1 MKKRFDKAMI
11 LTMAAVLSASALS
24 ACGAGAT
31 GTTAA
36 QTTAS
41 QTETVSGETG
51 AETKAEEAE
60 SGEDNTTVA
69 QETGEAETY
78 VELQP
83 VSKWGYIT
91 DVDEASGDI
100 TFNSNEFL
108 VDENGEYKDTTSEI
122 ILKTTVN
129 TPVLDGTT
137 LAPVALSEIDTAQ
150 PVYVWTAQA
159 MTMSIPP
166 QTAAQILIVNVPQDA
181 SAPMYVVA
189 QQVEAKE
196 DGSIVITDQD
206 GVTWRADADT
216 EVTPYLTRNIVT
228 LEDIHEGTRLVVSQ
242 GSDTSTSG
250 SPEAGEA
257 DAYAAKLLVF
267 AE

>member
-24 ACGAGAT
+24 ACGTGAAE
-31 GTTAA
+31 TTAA

-60 SGEDNTTVA
+60 
-69 QETGEAETY
+69 TGEAETY

-83 VSKWGYIT
+83 VSKWGYIG

-122 ILKTTVN
+122 ILKTTAN

-150 PVYVWTAQA
+150 PVYAWTAQA

-189 QQVEAKE
+189 QQVDAKE

>member
-24 ACGAGAT
+24 ACGTGAAE
-31 GTTAA
+31 TTAA
-36 QTTAS
+36 QTTAA
-41 QTETVSGETG
+41 QPETVSGETG
-51 AETKAEEAE
+51 EETKAE
-60 SGEDNTTVA
+60 
-69 QETGEAETY
+69 EAETY

-83 VSKWGYIT
+83 VSKWGYIA

-122 ILKTTVN
+122 ILKTTAN

-137 LAPVALSEIDTAQ
+137 LAPVAMSEIDTAQ

-189 QQVEAKE
+189 QQVETKE

-206 GVTWRADADT
+206 GVTWRADAGT
-216 EVTPYLTRNIVT
+216 EVMPYLTRNIVT

-242 GSDTSTSG
+242 ESDTSSSG

>member
-24 ACGAGAT
+24 ACGTGAAET
-31 GTTAA
+31 KAA
-36 QTTAS
+36 QTTAARP
-41 QTETVSGETG
+41 ETVSGETG
-51 AETKAEEAE
+51 EETKAE
-60 SGEDNTTVA
+60 
-69 QETGEAETY
+69 EAETY

-83 VSKWGYIT
+83 VSKWGYIA

-100 TFNSNEFL
+100 TFNSNELL

-122 ILKTTVN
+122 ILKTTAN

-137 LAPVALSEIDTAQ
+137 LAPVAMSEIDTAQ

-166 QTAAQILIVNVPQDA
+166 QTVAQILIVNVPQDA

-189 QQVEAKE
+189 QQVETKE
-196 DGSIVITDQD
+196 DGSIVIMDQD
-206 GVTWRADADT
+206 GVTWRADAGT
-216 EVTPYLTRNIVT
+216 EVMPYLTRNIVT

-242 GSDTSTSG
+242 ESDTSSSG

>member
-24 ACGAGAT
+24 ACGTGAAET
-31 GTTAA
+31 KAA
-36 QTTAS
+36 QTTAARP
-41 QTETVSGETG
+41 ETVSGETG
-51 AETKAEEAE
+51 EETKAE
-60 SGEDNTTVA
+60 
-69 QETGEAETY
+69 EAETY

-83 VSKWGYIT
+83 VSKWGYIA

-100 TFNSNEFL
+100 TFNSNELL

-122 ILKTTVN
+122 ILKTTAN

-137 LAPVALSEIDTAQ
+137 LAPVAMSEIDTAQ

-189 QQVEAKE
+189 QQVETKE

-242 GSDTSTSG
+242 ESDTSSSG

>member
-24 ACGAGAT
+24 ACGTGAAE
-31 GTTAA
+31 TTAA
-36 QTTAS
+36 QTTAARP
-41 QTETVSGETG
+41 ETVSGETG
-51 AETKAEEAE
+51 EETKAE
-60 SGEDNTTVA
+60 
-69 QETGEAETY
+69 EAETY

-83 VSKWGYIT
+83 VSKWGYIA

-100 TFNSNEFL
+100 IFNSNEFL

-122 ILKTTVN
+122 ILKTTAN

-137 LAPVALSEIDTAQ
+137 LAPVAMSEIDTAQ

-189 QQVEAKE
+189 QQVETKE
-196 DGSIVITDQD
+196 DGSIVIMDQD
-206 GVTWRADADT
+206 GVTWRADAGT
-216 EVTPYLTRNIVT
+216 EVMPYLTRNIVT

-242 GSDTSTSG
+242 ESDTSSSG

>member
-24 ACGAGAT
+24 ACGTGAAE
-31 GTTAA
+31 TTAA

-51 AETKAEEAE
+51 AETKAEEVE
-60 SGEDNTTVA
+60 TGEDTTAA

-83 VSKWGYIT
+83 VSKWGYIA

-108 VDENGEYKDTTSEI
+108 VDEKGEYKDTTNEI
-122 ILKTTVN
+122 ILKTTN

-189 QQVEAKE
+189 QQVDAKE

>member
-11 LTMAAVLSASALS
+11 LMMAAVLSASALS
-24 ACGAGAT
+24 ACGTGAAET
-31 GTTAA
+31 KAA
-36 QTTAS
+36 QTTAARP
-41 QTETVSGETG
+41 ETVSGETG
-51 AETKAEEAE
+51 EETKAE
-60 SGEDNTTVA
+60 
-69 QETGEAETY
+69 EAETY

-83 VSKWGYIT
+83 VSKWGYIA

-100 TFNSNEFL
+100 TFNSNELL

-122 ILKTTVN
+122 ILKTTAN

-137 LAPVALSEIDTAQ
+137 LAPVAMSEIDTAQ

-189 QQVEAKE
+189 QQVDAKE

-242 GSDTSTSG
+242 ESDTSSSG

>member
-11 LTMAAVLSASALS
+11 LTMAAVLSASVLS
-24 ACGAGAT
+24 ACGAGAAE
-31 GTTAA
+31 TTAA

-60 SGEDNTTVA
+60 
-69 QETGEAETY
+69 TGEAETY

-83 VSKWGYIT
+83 VSKWGYIG

-122 ILKTTVN
+122 ILKTTAN

-150 PVYVWTAQA
+150 PVYAWTAQA

-189 QQVEAKE
+189 QQVDAKE

>member
-11 LTMAAVLSASALS
+11 LTMAAVLYASALS
-24 ACGAGAT
+24 ACGTGAAET
-31 GTTAA
+31 KAA
-36 QTTAS
+36 QTTAARP
-41 QTETVSGETG
+41 ETVSGETG
-51 AETKAEEAE
+51 EETKAE
-60 SGEDNTTVA
+60 
-69 QETGEAETY
+69 EAETY

-83 VSKWGYIT
+83 VSKWGYIA

-100 TFNSNEFL
+100 TFNSNELL

-122 ILKTTVN
+122 ILKTTAN

-137 LAPVALSEIDTAQ
+137 LAPVAMSEIDTAQ

-189 QQVEAKE
+189 QQVETKE
-196 DGSIVITDQD
+196 DGSIVIMDQD
-206 GVTWRADADT
+206 GVTWRADAGT
-216 EVTPYLTRNIVT
+216 EVMPYLTRNIVT

-242 GSDTSTSG
+242 ESDTSSSG

>member
-24 ACGAGAT
+24 ACGTGAAET
-31 GTTAA
+31 KAA
-36 QTTAS
+36 QTTAARP
-41 QTETVSGETG
+41 ETVSGETG
-51 AETKAEEAE
+51 EETKAE
-60 SGEDNTTVA
+60 
-69 QETGEAETY
+69 EAETY

-83 VSKWGYIT
+83 VSKWGYIA

-100 TFNSNEFL
+100 TFNSNELL

-122 ILKTTVN
+122 ILKTTAN

-137 LAPVALSEIDTAQ
+137 LAPVAMSEIDTAQ

-189 QQVEAKE
+189 QQVETKE
-196 DGSIVITDQD
+196 DGSIVIMDQD
-206 GVTWRADADT
+206 GVTWRADAGT
-216 EVTPYLTRNIVT
+216 EVMPYLTRNIVT

>member
-24 ACGAGAT
+24 ACGTGAAE
-31 GTTAA
+31 TTAA

-51 AETKAEEAE
+51 AETKAEEVE
-60 SGEDNTTVA
+60 TGEDTTVA

-83 VSKWGYIT
+83 VSKWGYIG

-122 ILKTTVN
+122 ILKTTAN

-137 LAPVALSEIDTAQ
+137 LAPVAMSEIDTAQ

-189 QQVEAKE
+189 QQVETKE
-196 DGSIVITDQD
+196 DGSIVIMDQD
-206 GVTWRADADT
+206 GVTWRADAGT
-216 EVTPYLTRNIVT
+216 EVMPYLTRNIVT

-242 GSDTSTSG
+242 ESDTSSSG

>member
-24 ACGAGAT
+24 ACGTGAAET
-31 GTTAA
+31 KAA
-36 QTTAS
+36 QTTAARP
-41 QTETVSGETG
+41 ETVSGETG
-51 AETKAEEAE
+51 EETKAE
-60 SGEDNTTVA
+60 
-69 QETGEAETY
+69 EAETY

-83 VSKWGYIT
+83 VSKWGYIA

-100 TFNSNEFL
+100 TFNSNELL

-122 ILKTTVN
+122 ILKTTAN

-137 LAPVALSEIDTAQ
+137 LAPVAMSEIDTVQ

-189 QQVEAKE
+189 QQVETKE
-196 DGSIVITDQD
+196 DGSIVIMDQD
-206 GVTWRADADT
+206 GVTWRADAGT
-216 EVTPYLTRNIVT
+216 EVMPYLTRNIVT

-242 GSDTSTSG
+242 ESDTSSSG

>member
-24 ACGAGAT
+24 ACGTGAAE
-31 GTTAA
+31 TTAA

-60 SGEDNTTVA
+60 
-69 QETGEAETY
+69 TGEAETY

-83 VSKWGYIT
+83 VSKWGYIG

-122 ILKTTVN
+122 ILKTTAN

-137 LAPVALSEIDTAQ
+137 LAPVALSEIDIAQ

-189 QQVEAKE
+189 QQVDAKE

>member
-24 ACGAGAT
+24 ACGTGAAET
-31 GTTAA
+31 KAA
-36 QTTAS
+36 QTTAARP
-41 QTETVSGETG
+41 ETVSGETRE
-51 AETKAEEAE
+51 ETKAE
-60 SGEDNTTVA
+60 
-69 QETGEAETY
+69 EAETY

-83 VSKWGYIT
+83 VSKWGYIA

-100 TFNSNEFL
+100 TFNSNELL

-122 ILKTTVN
+122 ILKTTAN

-137 LAPVALSEIDTAQ
+137 LAPVAMSEIDTAQ

-189 QQVEAKE
+189 QQVETKE
-196 DGSIVITDQD
+196 DGSIVIMDQD
-206 GVTWRADADT
+206 GVTWRADAGT
-216 EVTPYLTRNIVT
+216 EVMPYLTRNIVT